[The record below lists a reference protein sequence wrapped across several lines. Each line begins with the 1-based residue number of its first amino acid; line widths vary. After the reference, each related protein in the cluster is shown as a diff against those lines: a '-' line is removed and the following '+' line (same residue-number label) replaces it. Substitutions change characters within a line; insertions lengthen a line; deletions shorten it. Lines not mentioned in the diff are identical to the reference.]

1 MEEKNQQPPPPGGDF
16 TKKVEET
23 FEELKGE
30 ANKHWEK
37 FEKQAEGLMGEV
49 EEKAGE
55 LLKKAESGELTK
67 EAKEKLSELAEEAKK
82 IWKREK

>member
-1 MEEKNQQPPPPGGDF
+1 
-16 TKKVEET
+16 
-23 FEELKGE
+23 
-30 ANKHWEK
+30 
-37 FEKQAEGLMGEV
+37 MGEV

-67 EAKEKLSELAEEAKK
+67 EAKDKLSELAEEAKK

>member
-1 MEEKNQQPPPPGGDF
+1 MEDKQQTPPPGDDF
-16 TKKVEET
+16 TKKVEEK

-37 FEKQAEGLMGEV
+37 FEKQAENLMGEV

-55 LLKKAESGELTK
+55 LLKKAELFYNC
-67 EAKEKLSELAEEAKK
+67 
-82 IWKREK
+82 